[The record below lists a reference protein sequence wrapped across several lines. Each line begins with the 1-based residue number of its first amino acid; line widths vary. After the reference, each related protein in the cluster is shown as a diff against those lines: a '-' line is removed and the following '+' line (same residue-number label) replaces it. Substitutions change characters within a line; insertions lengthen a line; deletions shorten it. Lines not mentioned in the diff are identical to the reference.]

1 MQLDRY
7 AERLRSQLAAV
18 AEAGSEETRALAE
31 RMSVALEPA
40 IRLALLELLSEAAG
54 EISRELAPG
63 GVDVRLR
70 GQDPELVVSRPTDP
84 APAAPAAAAAAQ
96 AAVDDEPASFRT
108 TLRLP
113 ERLKARVEQT
123 AAAEGVSV
131 NTWLVRA
138 VAAALE
144 TDRPRTPPQSGSRFT
159 GWVR

>member
-1 MQLDRY
+1 MQIDRY
-7 AERLRSQLAAV
+7 ADRLRAQLAAV

-54 EISRELAPG
+54 EISAELAPG

-70 GQDPELVVSRPTDP
+70 GAEPELVVTRPAVP
-84 APAAPAAAAAAQ
+84 EPPAAAPSAEP
-96 AAVDDEPASFRT
+96 VVPDDEPATFRT

-113 ERLKARVEQT
+113 ERLKSRVEQT
-123 AAAEGVSV
+123 AAADGVSV

-138 VAAALE
+138 VSTALDA
-144 TDRPRTPPQSGSRFT
+144 DRPRAAPSTGNRFT
-159 GWVR
+159 DWVR

>member
-1 MQLDRY
+1 MQLERY
-7 AERLRSQLAAV
+7 ADRLRAQLAAV
-18 AEAGSEETRALAE
+18 AEAGSDETRALAE

-70 GQDPELVVSRPTDP
+70 GQDPELVVSRPSEP
-84 APAAPAAAAAAQ
+84 APAAAVPAEP

-138 VAAALE
+138 VAAALDA
-144 TDRPRTPPQSGSRFT
+144 DRPRTPPQSGSRFT

>member
-1 MQLDRY
+1 MELDRY

>member
-1 MQLDRY
+1 MQLERY
-7 AERLRSQLAAV
+7 AERLRAQLAAV
-18 AEAGSEETRALAE
+18 AEAGSDETRALAE

-54 EISRELAPG
+54 EISSELAPG

-70 GQDPELVVSRPTDP
+70 GQDPELVVSRPSEP
-84 APAAPAAAAAAQ
+84 APAAPAPSGPV
-96 AAVDDEPASFRT
+96 AVDDEPASFRT

-138 VAAALE
+138 VAAALD

>member
-7 AERLRSQLAAV
+7 ADRLRAQLAAV
-18 AEAGSEETRALAE
+18 ADGGAEDTRALAE

-40 IRLALLELLSEAAG
+40 IRLALLELLAEAAG
-54 EISRELAPG
+54 DISRELAPG

-70 GQDPELVVSRPTDP
+70 GQDPELVVTRPP
-84 APAAPAAAAAAQ
+84 GQPAAASAPAEPMA
-96 AAVDDEPASFRT
+96 DDEPATFRT

-113 ERLKARVEQT
+113 ERLKARVEQ
-123 AAAEGVSV
+123 AATAEGVSV

-144 TDRPRTPPQSGSRFT
+144 TERPRPPVQTGNRFT